1 MQCSVVSDLE
11 QLFQWQC
18 VFQFWHRFCFQCVF
32 QLGSIPVNIS
42 LHWFASNPEG
52 PGLPLVNVAARFIA
66 LSSKLSKI
74 DGWNGS
80 TFSDGD
86 SMNWLLTSPGL
97 GCFSFNT
104 WSTVLSPIL
113 SDKSST
119 PPFPP
124 SSSCLMAF
132 ATFPFVM
139 CLTNSFLLSL
149 CRLQES
155 VLDLL
160 WRAFASLNSSINL
173 PWFHKLNRRLRI
185 ALTDPSSLLFGL
197 IRTRC
202 GMVMAARIDN
212 FSSLVSLAIADK
224 ATLMQST
231 NFLPTLLL

>member
-1 MQCSVVSDLE
+1 MCLAILAQ
-11 QLFQWQC
+11 
-18 VFQFWHRFCFQCVF
+18 VFLKFTELC
-32 QLGSIPVNIS
+32 SIPVNIF

-52 PGLPLVNVAARFIA
+52 PGLPLVTVAARCIA
-66 LSSKLSKI
+66 SSSKLSKI
-74 DGWNGS
+74 DVWNGS

-86 SMNWLLTSPGL
+86 SMNCLLTSPGL

-104 WSTVLSPIL
+104 WNTVLSPIL

-119 PPFPP
+119 PPSSP

-139 CLTNSFLLSL
+139 CLTNSFLGSL
-149 CRLQES
+149 FRLQES
-155 VLDLL
+155 ILDLV
-160 WRAFASLNSSINL
+160 WRAFASLKSSINL
-173 PWFHKLNRRLRI
+173 HWIHKLNRRLRI
-185 ALTDPSSLLFGL
+185 ALTDLSSLFLVLF
-197 IRTRC
+197 RTKC

-212 FSSLVSLAIADK
+212 FCSLVSLAIADK